1 MDTNTISCAC
11 LHDLCL
17 SKVPLFASIGHERL
31 RKITTHMQH
40 RSYRKGE
47 TIIREGDLPQGFTVI
62 QSGSAKAY
70 RITADGREQILYIFP
85 THDYFGARFLF
96 TEEAVPYSVEALEE
110 SHVCILSKGQLMH
123 LLAEHPPVALQ
134 LIEAMAHR
142 MRRLELIVQ
151 SMGRRNAELR
161 NATML
166 LESSTPSARR
176 LTGLPGDA
184 SLSRRDWLTMWHR
197 TRTPQPAS
205 SPRWKRKVSSGSSM
219 QGPCSSPTGS
229 SLWSCRYMVSIDH
242 KKTSASHHKERRL
255 MPWECQIRGI
265 RTCW

>member
-1 MDTNTISCAC
+1 MMSMLSEEEQMDTNTISCAC

-17 SKVPLFASIGHERL
+17 SKVPLFASLGHESL

-151 SMGRRNAELR
+151 SMGGRNAELR
-161 NATML
+161 IASML
-166 LESSTPSARR
+166 LEFVDSLGSKTDRGYR
-176 LTGLPGDA
+176 VMLP
-184 SLSRRDWLTMWHR
+184 LSREGLANYVGIARETLSRKLTQMEEEGLIRFLDAR
-197 TRTPQPAS
+197 TMLVPDREQLVELSVHGA
-205 SPRWKRKVSSGSSM
+205 
-219 QGPCSSPTGS
+219 
-229 SLWSCRYMVSIDH
+229 D
-242 KKTSASHHKERRL
+242 
-255 MPWECQIRGI
+255 
-265 RTCW
+265 